1 MLIWMGV
8 GLWVL
13 ALCAGRST
21 KSQGFQ
27 QTTWPSRPLSGLLEV
42 RGRAGTAPNPWNLPA
57 LGVPPQTPQK
67 NTDHPNGRGFGVL
80 LYCLTA
86 KKSFAGRHHCGPRTQ
101 GGFTLPHRAVG
112 TLGRGPQWE
121 PLARHWRVFVV
132 RSHITAGYDLL
143 RASACVCCEITQ
155 GVRFLTGIVV
165 CMMSDPDHTSQGA
178 RFVTGIGLCMLRDH
192 TSQRVRFVTG
202 IGLCLL

>member
-1 MLIWMGV
+1 MLSASFRRSTHKQPHGTQQTLLIWMGV

-13 ALCAGRST
+13 AACAGRST

-86 KKSFAGRHHCGPRTQ
+86 GKVIRGAASLRSPYTGRLYPPSPCCRDARPG
-101 GGFTLPHRAVG
+101 ASVG
-112 TLGRGPQWE
+112 
-121 PLARHWRVFVV
+121 
-132 RSHITAGYDLL
+132 
-143 RASACVCCEITQ
+143 ASSAALACVCREITHHG
-155 GVRFLTGIVV
+155 GVRFV
-165 CMMSDPDHTSQGA
+165 A
-178 RFVTGIGLCMLRDH
+178 GIG
-192 TSQRVRFVTG
+192 V
-202 IGLCLL
+202 CLL